1 VGIAA
6 AVATILVLMSTWSEI
21 LQWLQSRPSS
31 ALPQPWQLK
40 LGLRREVE
48 PPDEVPGVNS
58 EEMGGALI
66 RLEDHGLIA
75 GRRQE
80 TIGYAYWSGLRVT
93 ASGMRVLGE
102 WPDLDR
108 LTTAVGLKLLI
119 YELAEAAGDVNDQG
133 ALRRLVGVIGEVGEG
148 VALNTLNGA
157 AGALGDELSGE

>member
-1 VGIAA
+1 
-6 AVATILVLMSTWSEI
+6 MSTWSEI
-21 LQWLQSRPSS
+21 DERVLNWIQSQPSS

-48 PPDEVPGVNS
+48 PPDELPGVNS
-58 EEMGGALI
+58 EDMDEALI
-66 RLEDHGLIA
+66 RLDQHGLIS

-93 ASGMRVLGE
+93 ASGMQILGQ

-119 YELAEAAGDVNDQG
+119 NDLAEAAGDADDQG

-148 VALNTLNGA
+148 VALSALNSA
-157 AGALGDELSGE
+157 AGALGDELSGD